1 MLQTF
6 SNLVNIQF
14 HLFYSIHTRTNNFH
28 IGFQKWNVTEHSLF
42 SFTILHVLFQ
52 SIVVSADLGTRSI
65 TKYSLTP
72 TQLFNHVLSK
82 VRTQL
87 AFTWHSVLNHYT
99 TSRSFLDMFSDSILD
114 LLKGLFC
121 LFIWIASPYTPF
133 NSQTP
138 YFEKTRIVILRINKQ
153 IWRFTFH
160 IINKLHTRI

>member
-87 AFTWHSVLNHYT
+87 PLHGILFLIIILLGDLFWTWFQIQFLTCLKVYFVCLYELRRLTHLLTVRRRI
-99 TSRSFLDMFSDSILD
+99 SRKPVS
-114 LLKGLFC
+114 LF
-121 LFIWIASPYTPF
+121 W
-133 NSQTP
+133 
-138 YFEKTRIVILRINKQ
+138 E
-153 IWRFTFH
+153 
-160 IINKLHTRI
+160 